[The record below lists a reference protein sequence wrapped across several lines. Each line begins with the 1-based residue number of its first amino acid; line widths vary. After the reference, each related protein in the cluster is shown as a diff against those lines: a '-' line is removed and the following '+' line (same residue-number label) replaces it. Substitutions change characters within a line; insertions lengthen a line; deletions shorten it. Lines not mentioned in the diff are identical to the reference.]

1 MTSPGADSNLCY
13 YSPVT
18 QMQMRMQMR
27 STGLSLVKVSNI
39 GIGTFLRS
47 SCSTEDEEN
56 PVSRFS

>member
-27 STGLSLVKVSNI
+27 STGLSLVKVPNI

-47 SCSTEDEEN
+47 SCST
-56 PVSRFS
+56 